1 MVISSYIIK
10 SVKILWS
17 IFLRRQSFKVTMV
30 DYLVYSGV
38 CCNIV
43 LNLTEYIVCVLI
55 TVL

>member
-1 MVISSYIIK
+1 MVISSCIIK
-10 SVKILWS
+10 SVKILWN

>member
-10 SVKILWS
+10 SVKILWN

-38 CCNIV
+38 CCNSV